1 MENPRYYVN
10 IAYVPNRLIGM
21 TAVGINGVTQS
32 IPYHGGGDFFQAS
45 MPEVRLYATGST
57 YADALDNLITLSELP
72 SSYEAAQGPLGNIR
86 TA

>member
-57 YADALDNLITLSELP
+57 YADALNNLITLSELP
-72 SSYEAAQGPLGNIR
+72 SSYDAAQGPLGNIR
-86 TA
+86 TK